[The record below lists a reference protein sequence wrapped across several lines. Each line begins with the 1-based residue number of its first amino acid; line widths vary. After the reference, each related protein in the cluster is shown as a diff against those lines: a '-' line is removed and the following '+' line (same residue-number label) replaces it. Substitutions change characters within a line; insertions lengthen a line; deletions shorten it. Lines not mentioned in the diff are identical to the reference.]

1 MKIKGREATNTILEL
16 NAAILISNE
25 QLRREEDKYRE
36 MEELNN

>member
-1 MKIKGREATNTILEL
+1 MKIKGREANNTILEL